1 MKKIRKPSDRR
12 REAVIKLQ
20 KEVKDLKTII
30 SKNDAV
36 IRRKDLQIAGL
47 KKELKKTENLTF
59 RERIFGKKKK
69 KPEPRRMINQSLKG
83 LQDQVSATIKSW
95 KYSDDDIAELFGT
108 TKRNIRRFIKRNG
121 LR

>member
-1 MKKIRKPSDRR
+1 MEKIKKPSDRR

-59 RERIFGKKKK
+59 RERIFGKKRK
-69 KPEPRRMINQSLKG
+69 NLSLAEWSISHWK
-83 LQDQVSATIKSW
+83 VCKIKSQ
-95 KYSDDDIAELFGT
+95 
-108 TKRNIRRFIKRNG
+108 
-121 LR
+121 LRSSLESILMMI